1 MLIWLV
7 RGMLVAI
14 EVMTAYNLS
23 DAWNADLVTGN
34 AYRIA
39 LIVIAALAVFT
50 FILSFMTGDEEEP
63 VEEPVEETVEETVEV
78 KQIRLT
84 KEQAQEFMKMIES
97 FKFEEDP
104 GNENK

>member
-1 MLIWLV
+1 MLIWVV
-7 RGMLVAI
+7 RGMLIAI

-34 AYRIA
+34 AYRIS

-50 FILSFMTGDEEEP
+50 FILSFMTEDE
-63 VEEPVEETVEETVEV
+63 EETVEV

-84 KEQAQEFMKMIES
+84 GEQAKEFMKMIES
-97 FKFEEDP
+97 FKFEEDER
-104 GNENK
+104 NENK

>member
-1 MLIWLV
+1 MLMWIV
-7 RGMLVAI
+7 RGMLIAI

-50 FILSFMTGDEEEP
+50 FILSFMTEDE
-63 VEEPVEETVEETVEV
+63 EETVEV

-84 KEQAQEFMKMIES
+84 KEQAQEFMKLIES
-97 FKFEEDP
+97 FKFEEDER
-104 GNENK
+104 NENK

>member
-1 MLIWLV
+1 MLIWVV
-7 RGMLVAI
+7 RGMLIAI

-50 FILSFMTGDEEEP
+50 FILSFMTEDEEEI
-63 VEEPVEETVEETVEV
+63 EV

-97 FKFEEDP
+97 FKFEEDER
-104 GNENK
+104 NENK

>member
-1 MLIWLV
+1 MLMWIV
-7 RGMLVAI
+7 RGMLIAI

-50 FILSFMTGDEEEP
+50 FILSFMTEDE
-63 VEEPVEETVEETVEV
+63 EETVEV
-78 KQIRLT
+78 KQIIFT
-84 KEQAQEFMKMIES
+84 GEQAKEFMKMIES
-97 FKFEEDP
+97 FKFEEDERNER
-104 GNENK
+104 NENR

>member
-1 MLIWLV
+1 MLMWVV
-7 RGMLVAI
+7 RGMLIAI

-50 FILSFMTGDEEEP
+50 FILSFMTEDE
-63 VEEPVEETVEETVEV
+63 EETVEV

-84 KEQAQEFMKMIES
+84 GEQAKEFMKMIES
-97 FKFEEDP
+97 FKFEEDER
-104 GNENK
+104 NENK

>member
-1 MLIWLV
+1 MLIWVV
-7 RGMLVAI
+7 RGMLIAI

-50 FILSFMTGDEEEP
+50 FILSFMTEDE
-63 VEEPVEETVEETVEV
+63 EETVEETVEV

-97 FKFEEDP
+97 FKFEEDER
-104 GNENK
+104 NEKK

>member
-1 MLIWLV
+1 MLIWVV
-7 RGMLVAI
+7 RGMLIAI

-50 FILSFMTGDEEEP
+50 FILSFMVEDE
-63 VEEPVEETVEETVEV
+63 EETVEV

-84 KEQAQEFMKMIES
+84 GEQAKEFMKMIES
-97 FKFEEDP
+97 FKFEEDER
-104 GNENK
+104 NENK

>member
-1 MLIWLV
+1 MLMWVV
-7 RGMLVAI
+7 RGMLIAI

-39 LIVIAALAVFT
+39 LILIAALAVFT
-50 FILSFMTGDEEEP
+50 FILSFMTEDE
-63 VEEPVEETVEETVEV
+63 EETVEV

>member
-1 MLIWLV
+1 MLMWVV

-50 FILSFMTGDEEEP
+50 FILSFMTEDEEEP
-63 VEEPVEETVEETVEV
+63 VEETVEV

-97 FKFEEDP
+97 FKFEEDER
-104 GNENK
+104 NENK

>member
-1 MLIWLV
+1 MLIWVV
-7 RGMLVAI
+7 RGMLIAI

-50 FILSFMTGDEEEP
+50 FILSFMTEDEEKI
-63 VEEPVEETVEETVEV
+63 EV

-84 KEQAQEFMKMIES
+84 KEQAQEFMKLIEN
-97 FKFEEDP
+97 FEFEEDP

>member
-1 MLIWLV
+1 MLIWVV
-7 RGMLVAI
+7 RGMLIAI

-50 FILSFMTGDEEEP
+50 FILSFMTEDE
-63 VEEPVEETVEETVEV
+63 EETVEETVEV

-84 KEQAQEFMKMIES
+84 KEQAQEFMKLIES
-97 FKFEEDP
+97 FKFEEDER
-104 GNENK
+104 NESK

>member
-50 FILSFMTGDEEEP
+50 FILSFMTEDEEEP
-63 VEEPVEETVEETVEV
+63 VEEPVEV

-84 KEQAQEFMKMIES
+84 KEQTQEFMKMIES

>member
-1 MLIWLV
+1 MLMWIV
-7 RGMLVAI
+7 RGMLIAI

-50 FILSFMTGDEEEP
+50 FILSFMTEDE
-63 VEEPVEETVEETVEV
+63 EETVEV

-84 KEQAQEFMKMIES
+84 KEQAKEFMKMIES
-97 FKFEEDP
+97 FKFEEDER
-104 GNENK
+104 NENK

>member
-1 MLIWLV
+1 MLMWVV
-7 RGMLVAI
+7 RGMLVVI

-39 LIVIAALAVFT
+39 LILIAALAVFT
-50 FILSFMTGDEEEP
+50 FILSFMTEDE
-63 VEEPVEETVEETVEV
+63 EETVEV

-84 KEQAQEFMKMIES
+84 GEQAKEFMKMIES
-97 FKFEEDP
+97 FKFEEDER
-104 GNENK
+104 NENK

>member
-1 MLIWLV
+1 MLMWIV
-7 RGMLVAI
+7 RGMLIAI

-50 FILSFMTGDEEEP
+50 FILSFMTEDE
-63 VEEPVEETVEETVEV
+63 EETVEV

-84 KEQAQEFMKMIES
+84 GEQAKEFMKMIES
-97 FKFEEDP
+97 FKFEEDER
-104 GNENK
+104 NENK

>member
-1 MLIWLV
+1 MLMWVV
-7 RGMLVAI
+7 RGMLIAI

-39 LIVIAALAVFT
+39 LIVIAALAVFA
-50 FILSFMTGDEEEP
+50 FILSFMTEDE
-63 VEEPVEETVEETVEV
+63 EETVEV

-84 KEQAQEFMKMIES
+84 KEQAQEFMKLIES
-97 FKFEEDP
+97 FEFEEDER
-104 GNENK
+104 NENK

>member
-1 MLIWLV
+1 MLMWIV
-7 RGMLVAI
+7 RGMLIAI

-50 FILSFMTGDEEEP
+50 LFY
-63 VEEPVEETVEETVEV
+63 
-78 KQIRLT
+78 RL
-84 KEQAQEFMKMIES
+84 
-97 FKFEEDP
+97 
-104 GNENK
+104 

>member
-1 MLIWLV
+1 MLMWVV
-7 RGMLVAI
+7 RGMLIAI

-50 FILSFMTGDEEEP
+50 FILSFMTEDE
-63 VEEPVEETVEETVEV
+63 EETVEV

-97 FKFEEDP
+97 FKFEEDER
-104 GNENK
+104 NENK

>member
-7 RGMLVAI
+7 RGVLVAI

-50 FILSFMTGDEEEP
+50 FILSFMTEDEEEP
-63 VEEPVEETVEETVEV
+63 VEETVEV

>member
-1 MLIWLV
+1 MLMWVV
-7 RGMLVAI
+7 RGMLVVI
-14 EVMTAYNLS
+14 EVMTAYKLS

-50 FILSFMTGDEEEP
+50 FILSFMTEDE
-63 VEEPVEETVEETVEV
+63 EETVEV

-84 KEQAQEFMKMIES
+84 GEQAKEFMKMIES

>member
-1 MLIWLV
+1 MLMWIV
-7 RGMLVAI
+7 RGMLVVI

-50 FILSFMTGDEEEP
+50 FILSFMTEDE
-63 VEEPVEETVEETVEV
+63 EETVEV

-84 KEQAQEFMKMIES
+84 KEQSQEFMKMIES
-97 FKFEEDP
+97 FKFEEDER
-104 GNENK
+104 NERSESK

>member
-1 MLIWLV
+1 MMIWVV
-7 RGMLVAI
+7 RGMLIAI

-39 LIVIAALAVFT
+39 LILIAALAVFT
-50 FILSFMTGDEEEP
+50 FILSFMTEDE
-63 VEEPVEETVEETVEV
+63 EETVEV

-84 KEQAQEFMKMIES
+84 KEQSQEFMKMIES
-97 FKFEEDP
+97 FKFEEDER
-104 GNENK
+104 NERSENK

>member
-1 MLIWLV
+1 MLIWVV
-7 RGMLVAI
+7 RGMLIAI

-39 LIVIAALAVFT
+39 LILIAALAVFT
-50 FILSFMTGDEEEP
+50 FILSFMTEDE
-63 VEEPVEETVEETVEV
+63 EETVEETVEV

-97 FKFEEDP
+97 FEFEEDP

>member
-1 MLIWLV
+1 MLMWVV
-7 RGMLVAI
+7 RGMLVVI

-39 LIVIAALAVFT
+39 LILIAALAVFT
-50 FILSFMTGDEEEP
+50 FILSFMTEDE
-63 VEEPVEETVEETVEV
+63 EETVEV

-84 KEQAQEFMKMIES
+84 KEQSQEFMKMIES
-97 FKFEEDP
+97 FKFEEDER
-104 GNENK
+104 NENK

>member
-1 MLIWLV
+1 MLMWIV
-7 RGMLVAI
+7 RGMLIAI

-50 FILSFMTGDEEEP
+50 FILSFMTEDE
-63 VEEPVEETVEETVEV
+63 EETVEV

-84 KEQAQEFMKMIES
+84 GEQAKEFMKMIES
-97 FKFEEDP
+97 FEFEEDER
-104 GNENK
+104 NERSENK

>member
-1 MLIWLV
+1 MLMWIV
-7 RGMLVAI
+7 RGMLIAI

-39 LIVIAALAVFT
+39 LILIAALAVFT
-50 FILSFMTGDEEEP
+50 FILSFMTEDE
-63 VEEPVEETVEETVEV
+63 EETVEV

-84 KEQAQEFMKMIES
+84 GEQAKEFMKMIES
-97 FKFEEDP
+97 FKFEEDER
-104 GNENK
+104 NENK

>member
-1 MLIWLV
+1 MLIWVV
-7 RGMLVAI
+7 RGMLIAI

-50 FILSFMTGDEEEP
+50 FILSFMTEDE
-63 VEEPVEETVEETVEV
+63 EETVEETVEV

-84 KEQAQEFMKMIES
+84 KEQAQEFMKLIES

>member
-1 MLIWLV
+1 MLMWIV
-7 RGMLVAI
+7 RGMLIAI

-50 FILSFMTGDEEEP
+50 FILSFMTEDE
-63 VEEPVEETVEETVEV
+63 EETVEV

-97 FKFEEDP
+97 FKFEEDER
-104 GNENK
+104 NENK

>member
-1 MLIWLV
+1 MLMWVV
-7 RGMLVAI
+7 RGMLIAI
-14 EVMTAYNLS
+14 EIMTAYNLS

-50 FILSFMTGDEEEP
+50 FILSFMTEDE
-63 VEEPVEETVEETVEV
+63 EETVEV

-84 KEQAQEFMKMIES
+84 GEQAKEFMKMIES

>member
-1 MLIWLV
+1 MLIWVV
-7 RGMLVAI
+7 RGMLIAI

-34 AYRIA
+34 AYRIS

-50 FILSFMTGDEEEP
+50 FILSFMTEDE
-63 VEEPVEETVEETVEV
+63 EETVEV

-97 FKFEEDP
+97 FKFEEDER
-104 GNENK
+104 NERSESK

>member
-1 MLIWLV
+1 MLMWVV
-7 RGMLVAI
+7 RGMLVVI

-50 FILSFMTGDEEEP
+50 FILSFMTEDE
-63 VEEPVEETVEETVEV
+63 EETVEV

-84 KEQAQEFMKMIES
+84 KEQAHEFMKLIES
-97 FKFEEDP
+97 FKFEEDER
-104 GNENK
+104 NENK

>member
-1 MLIWLV
+1 MLMWVV
-7 RGMLVAI
+7 RGMLIAI
-14 EVMTAYNLS
+14 DVMTAYNLS

-50 FILSFMTGDEEEP
+50 FILSFMTEDE
-63 VEEPVEETVEETVEV
+63 EETVEV

-84 KEQAQEFMKMIES
+84 KEQAQEFMKLIES
-97 FKFEEDP
+97 FKFEEDER
-104 GNENK
+104 NENK

>member
-1 MLIWLV
+1 MLMWVV
-7 RGMLVAI
+7 RGMLVVI

-50 FILSFMTGDEEEP
+50 FILSFMTEDE
-63 VEEPVEETVEETVEV
+63 EETVEV

-84 KEQAQEFMKMIES
+84 GEQAKEFMKMIES

>member
-1 MLIWLV
+1 MLMWII

-50 FILSFMTGDEEEP
+50 FILSFMTEDE
-63 VEEPVEETVEETVEV
+63 EETVEV

-84 KEQAQEFMKMIES
+84 GEQAKEFMKMIES
-97 FKFEEDP
+97 FKFEEDER
-104 GNENK
+104 NENK

>member
-1 MLIWLV
+1 MLIWVV
-7 RGMLVAI
+7 RGMLIAI

-39 LIVIAALAVFT
+39 LILIAALAVFT
-50 FILSFMTGDEEEP
+50 FILSFMTEDE
-63 VEEPVEETVEETVEV
+63 EETVEV

-84 KEQAQEFMKMIES
+84 GEQAKEFMKMIES
-97 FKFEEDP
+97 FKFEEDER
-104 GNENK
+104 NENK

>member
-1 MLIWLV
+1 MLIWVV
-7 RGMLVAI
+7 RGMLIAI

-50 FILSFMTGDEEEP
+50 FILSFMTEDE
-63 VEEPVEETVEETVEV
+63 EETVEV

-84 KEQAQEFMKMIES
+84 GEQAKEFMKLIES

>member
-1 MLIWLV
+1 MLMWIV
-7 RGMLVAI
+7 RGMLIAI

-50 FILSFMTGDEEEP
+50 FILSFMTEDE
-63 VEEPVEETVEETVEV
+63 EETVEV

-84 KEQAQEFMKMIES
+84 GEQAQEFMKMIES

>member
-1 MLIWLV
+1 MLMWVV
-7 RGMLVAI
+7 RGMLIAI

-39 LIVIAALAVFT
+39 LIVIASLAVFT
-50 FILSFMTGDEEEP
+50 FILSFMTEDE
-63 VEEPVEETVEETVEV
+63 EETVEV

-84 KEQAQEFMKMIES
+84 GEQAKEFMKMIES
-97 FKFEEDP
+97 FKFEEDER
-104 GNENK
+104 NENK

>member
-1 MLIWLV
+1 MLMWVV
-7 RGMLVAI
+7 RGMLIAI

-50 FILSFMTGDEEEP
+50 FILSFMTEDE
-63 VEEPVEETVEETVEV
+63 EETVEV

-84 KEQAQEFMKMIES
+84 KEQAKEFMKMIES

>member
-1 MLIWLV
+1 MLIWVV
-7 RGMLVAI
+7 RGMLIAI

-50 FILSFMTGDEEEP
+50 FILSFMTEDE
-63 VEEPVEETVEETVEV
+63 EETVEV

-84 KEQAQEFMKMIES
+84 GEQAKEFMKMIES
-97 FKFEEDP
+97 FKFEEDER
-104 GNENK
+104 NENK